1 MSINRRE
8 FFMLGAGLGIGS
20 FRFGAA
26 AQAETLNADLL
37 PRSLQAFPTLLAQ
50 ATGGTVAPGRHS
62 GFMVQSDYGVANNFE
77 AVFHSATEGLAQVYR
92 DNAQPQFPWIGPLP
106 PEYFFTCGP
115 SGETGKALHGS
126 FFGAGDAS
134 EVSLIQSNF
143 KDFGAKNGHLE
154 LVVRHGDRLA
164 LYWRASSAPLLWTGP
179 LYIPSSA
186 THTGSP
192 ALIQGD
198 FGTLGNFEL
207 VTPHSGSGLLH
218 YARFN
223 DDPAVPWAGPTP
235 FGQPLGQVDAVALI
249 QSDYVDAGE
258 SSGHL
263 EAIARVGSKLFSLW
277 RESKEPYGWTLLPQA
292 VTDEVGTDEAAG
304 LAVTGVP
311 GFVQTQDRDFHLVV
325 PVAGGGLAHLRR
337 QNSGD
342 SSWVLENTFALGLDT
357 AAASL
362 LQNQFGGGLE
372 LLVRVN
378 GAPQF
383 QHFFASVGASAEGWS
398 AGGAFAEP
406 APDSPTSKGEWTVPY
421 SLDFGTVGIH
431 AALLN
436 TGKVLLVGYE
446 DIVENE
452 NSAVSIL
459 DPKTGQQVS
468 ALPNPQRNKF
478 CCGHAFLPD
487 GRLVLA
493 SGNVG
498 ETSAKSLHT
507 FTPSG
512 DGGTWTDF
520 GSMSGGVRWY
530 PTCTTL
536 PDGRVFILAG
546 TAQVFTTIQQ
556 STCSQDFIGGTGT
569 PRTINKTYEIFDG
582 SNKGASISVPELFE
596 DCEDSLG
603 LYGLYPFVFV
613 MPDGRLMIHGN
624 TRTYFLDVATN
635 AVEALPSRTQI
646 KTSRTYPSEGSAV
659 MLPLLPEKGYQ
670 ARVMLIGG
678 GVSCS
683 FVPSSNPNCG
693 QGTPITPNGNPIQTA
708 CFDKRDDWPTTNTC
722 EMLDLGDTG
731 KGWSFTAPMKS
742 GRVMPDAVL
751 LPDGTVFVCSG
762 SSTGTADVART
773 PVLEAEI
780 YDPEQN
786 KWSSVASMH
795 VPRLYHA
802 AAILLPSGEVMTSGT
817 DKFYNIEPFDHAE
830 NRVEV
835 FKPPYLF
842 KGPRP
847 AIASVTNQVGYGD
860 LFSVGTPDA
869 GSVASAC
876 FIAPGA
882 STHSFNMQQRLV
894 GLEISSQSGDEL
906 LLKAPPDGNIAPPGF
921 YMLFL
926 VNGQGVPSEAK
937 FVKLG
942 A

>member
-26 AQAETLNADLL
+26 ARAEAIDAGQL
-37 PRSLQAFPTLLAQ
+37 PRSLQQFPALMAQ
-50 ATGGTVAPGRHS
+50 VSGSVGGAVVPGRHS
-62 GFMVQSDYGVANNFE
+62 GFMVQSDYGAANNFE
-77 AVFHSATEGLAQVYR
+77 VVFHSAAEGLAQVYR

-115 SGETGKALHGS
+115 SGQTGKALHGS
-126 FFGAGDAS
+126 FFGAGEAS
-134 EVSLIQSNF
+134 DVSLIQSNF
-143 KDFGAKNGHLE
+143 KDFGSKNGHLE

-164 LYWRASSAPLLWTGP
+164 LYWRASAAPLLWNGP
-179 LYIPSSA
+179 LYLPAA
-186 THTGSP
+186 THTGNP
-192 ALIQGD
+192 AFIQGD

-207 VTPHSGSGLLH
+207 VAPHDGSGLLH
-218 YARFN
+218 YVRIN
-223 DDPAVPWAGPTP
+223 DDPAVPWAGPTT
-235 FGQPLGQVDAVALI
+235 FGQQLGKVDAVALI

-258 SSGHL
+258 GNGHM
-263 EAIARVGSKLFSLW
+263 EAIARVGNKLFSLW

-292 VTDEVGTDEAAG
+292 ITDEVGG
-304 LAVTGVP
+304 LAVTGIP

-325 PVAGGGLAHLRR
+325 PVAEGGLAHLRR
-337 QNSGD
+337 QNSVD
-342 SSWVLENTFALGLDT
+342 TAWVLEDTFAPGVDA

-378 GAPQF
+378 ESSQF
-383 QHFFASVGASAEGWS
+383 QHFFASVGESWS
-398 AGGAFAEP
+398 AGGEFAE
-406 APDSPTSKGEWTVPY
+406 AAADSPASTGEWTVPY

-459 DPKTGQQVS
+459 DPRTGQQTN

-582 SNKGASISVPELFE
+582 SSKGNSIAVPELFE

-624 TRTYFLDVATN
+624 TRTYFLDVNTN
-635 AVEALPSRTQI
+635 AVEPLPSRTQI

-693 QGTPITPNGNPIQTA
+693 QGQPITPDGNPIQTA
-708 CFDKRDDWPTTNTC
+708 CLDKRDDWPTTNTC
-722 EMLDLGDTG
+722 EVLDLNAPEQ
-731 KGWSFTAPMKS
+731 GWSFTAAMKS

-786 KWSSVASMH
+786 KWTSVAAMH

-802 AAILLPSGEVMTSGT
+802 AAILLPSGEVLTSGT

-842 KGPRP
+842 KGERP
-847 AIASVTNQVGYGD
+847 AIAAVTGQVGYGD
-860 LFSVGTPDA
+860 LFSVNTPDA
-869 GSVASAC
+869 GAVKSAC
-876 FIAPGA
+876 FIALGA
-882 STHSFNMQQRLV
+882 STHSFNMQQRFV
-894 GLEISSQSGDEL
+894 GLEISNQGGGEL
-906 LLKAPPDGNIAPPGF
+906 LLKAPPNANIAPPGF

-926 VNGQGVPSEAK
+926 VNQQGVPSEAK
-937 FVKLG
+937 FVKLQ

>member
-1 MSINRRE
+1 MSLNRRQ
-8 FFMLGAGLGIGS
+8 FFVLGTGLGLGS
-20 FRFGAA
+20 LRFGAA
-26 AQAETLNADLL
+26 ARAEAAGINAI
-37 PRSLQAFPTLLAQ
+37 PRSLQDFPTLLAQ
-50 ATGGTVAPGRHS
+50 ATGGTVVPGRHS

-77 AVFHSATEGLAQVYR
+77 VVIHSLSDGLAQLYR
-92 DNAQPQFPWIGPLP
+92 DNAQPDFPWVGPLP
-106 PEYFFTCGP
+106 PEYVFTCGP
-115 SGETGKALHGS
+115 AGESGKALHGS

-134 EVSLIQSNF
+134 DASLIQSNF

-179 LYIPSSA
+179 LYVPSDSV
-186 THTGSP
+186 HTGNP
-192 ALIQGD
+192 AFIQGD
-198 FGTLGNFEL
+198 FDTLGNFEL
-207 VTPHSGSGLLH
+207 VTPHAGAGLLH
-218 YARFN
+218 YVRFN
-223 DDPAVPWAGPTP
+223 DVPEVPWAGPTA
-235 FGQPLGQVDAVALI
+235 FGQDLGPVDAVALI

-258 SSGHL
+258 SNGHL
-263 EAIARVGSKLFSLW
+263 EAIARVGSDLFLLT
-277 RESKEPYGWTLLPQA
+277 RESKPPYGWTIQPQEITAA
-292 VTDEVGTDEAAG
+292 VGG

-311 GFVQTQDRDFHLVV
+311 GFIQSQNRDFHVV
-325 PVAGGGLAHLRR
+325 IPVVGGGLAHLRR
-337 QNSGD
+337 QNGVD
-342 SSWVLENTFALGLDT
+342 ETWVLQSTFDAGLD
-357 AAASL
+357 AEAASL
-362 LQNQFGGGLE
+362 LQNQFGNGLE
-372 LLVRVN
+372 LLVKQ
-378 GAPQF
+378 GTSSQF
-383 QHFFASVGASAEGWS
+383 KHFFAGAEDLNWQ
-398 AGGAFAEP
+398 AGGGFEETQTGAA
-406 APDSPTSKGEWTVPY
+406 SKGEWTVPY
-421 SLDFGTVGIH
+421 TLDFGTVGIH

-436 TGKVLLVGYE
+436 TGKVLMVGYE

-468 ALPNPQRNKF
+468 ALPDPQRNKF

-498 ETSAKSLHT
+498 EASAKSLHT

-556 STCSQDFIGGTGT
+556 STCSQDFIGGTGI

-582 SNKGASISVPELFE
+582 NQPGDSVPVPELFE

-624 TRTYFLDVATN
+624 TRTYFLDVNTN
-635 AVEALPSRTQI
+635 AVEPLPSRTNI

-659 MLPLLPEKGYQ
+659 LLPLLPEKDYQ
-670 ARVMLIGG
+670 ARLMLIGG

-693 QGTPITPNGNPIQTA
+693 QGTPITPDGNPIQTA

-722 EMLDLGDTG
+722 EVLDLNAPQQ
-731 KGWSFTAPMKS
+731 GWSFTAPMKN

-780 YDPEQN
+780 YDPDQN
-786 KWSSVASMH
+786 QWTTVASMH

-842 KGPRP
+842 KGARP
-847 AIASVTNQVGYGD
+847 AIAAVTSQVSYGD
-860 LFSVGTPDA
+860 LFSVSTPDA
-869 GSVASAC
+869 GSVKSAC

-894 GLEISSQSGDEL
+894 GLEISNQGSGEL

-926 VNGQGVPSEAK
+926 VNQQGVPSEAK
-937 FVKLG
+937 FVKLTS
-942 A
+942 